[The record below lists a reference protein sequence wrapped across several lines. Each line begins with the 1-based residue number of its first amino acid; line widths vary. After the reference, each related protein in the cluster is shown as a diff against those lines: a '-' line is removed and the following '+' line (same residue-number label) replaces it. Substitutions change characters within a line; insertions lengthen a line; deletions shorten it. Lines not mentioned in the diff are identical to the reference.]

1 MVDVTAVWNDAL
13 PKIREAVSGV
23 GVWAALNAATPITF
37 ENGEFVIGL
46 PPEESQLAGHLR
58 VANTRR
64 TLDVM
69 ISRALE
75 TQATVR
81 IINGSSA
88 REWEMEKRRDEERR
102 RLQEA
107 ALTRERARIKSTS
120 SWEELYVQLGR
131 SFSQMQNRTLPQ
143 NRAQYLIDS
152 INLLADA
159 LAETPVTDD
168 ASERSYARCIERVAQ
183 QADVPSTYVAHRV
196 LDRAFGA

>member
-1 MVDVTAVWNDAL
+1 MVDVAAVWNDAL

-131 SFSQMQNRTLPQ
+131 SFSQMQNRRLKIKDSKIVALSEVITQHCDCHTCAIAEPPRLCERKSGLPGFLQ
-143 NRAQYLIDS
+143 NQ
-152 INLLADA
+152 
-159 LAETPVTDD
+159 TMPP
-168 ASERSYARCIERVAQ
+168 RSC
-183 QADVPSTYVAHRV
+183 
-196 LDRAFGA
+196 